1 MDTAPTPFEAL
12 KKAVAAAGSQSELA
26 RICGISQPAVWRWV
40 QSSKRVPADYVLRIE
55 AKTGVSRHHLR
66 PDIYPSTLPAELE
79 TPIVAGAD
87 DAVACDQQSVL
98 QAKDAA

>member
-12 KKAVAAAGSQSELA
+12 KQAVAVAGSQSELA

-55 AKTGVSRHHLR
+55 AKTGVSRHYLR
-66 PDIYPSTLPAELE
+66 PDIYPSTLPL
-79 TPIVAGAD
+79 GAD
-87 DAVACDQQSVL
+87 APALGAPVVEVACDRNDEA